1 MELDMLDKLDKERG
15 KSFFLWHTFYST
27 GLLGL
32 DKTPSQT
39 TWKLRVEHKSLHVFW
54 LLTQKTEDR
63 IVCGET
69 SASSRPS
76 MDRPL
81 LRRRLRE
88 LCCGMDPIH
97 PTAPTSSFS
106 SSYCW
111 YWSPEHS
118 KYKYNCL
125 CCECKMT
132 NIPVPRCWHEVSM
145 LLMHGFATP
154 ANFVVTNCFKR

>member
-1 MELDMLDKLDKERG
+1 MLDKLDMERG

-39 TWKLRVEHKSLHVFW
+39 TWKLRVEHKALHVFW

-111 YWSPEHS
+111 YWSPEQS
-118 KYKYNCL
+118 KFGPLWMSRRMHLIN
-125 CCECKMT
+125 T
-132 NIPVPRCWHEVSM
+132 FHERIE
-145 LLMHGFATP
+145 MHDLRSTVDKSRWTQFTGQRM
-154 ANFVVTNCFKR
+154 VI